1 MVDHSLHAGRVGAL
15 RGWHPAMVGTVPLV
29 MKDVVLLAVLVCP
42 RRKDAS
48 R

>member
-1 MVDHSLHAGRVGAL
+1 MLDGWAPSAGGI
-15 RGWHPAMVGTVPLV
+15 PAMVGNVPLV

-42 RRKDAS
+42 RSKDAS